1 MNLPINK
8 PQNIE
13 ITKAKDEKFKKASEE
28 IDGPGHNPD
37 IPQPMPKIKDPIIRD
52 LSIFFLVGKFIFQL
66 KLLNYFLLT
75 NKKLVK

>member
-37 IPQPMPKIKDPIIRD
+37 IPQPMPKTKDPIIRD
-52 LSIFFLVGKFIFQL
+52 LSIFFLEGKLIFSAKIIEL
-66 KLLNYFLLT
+66 FFV
-75 NKKLVK
+75 KK

>member
-13 ITKAKDEKFKKASEE
+13 ITKAKDEKFKNASEE

-37 IPQPMPKIKDPIIRD
+37 IPHPIPNSNDPRIRF
-52 LSIFFLVGKFIFQL
+52 LSIFFLVGKFIFSANIIEL
-66 KLLNYFLLT
+66 FFA
-75 NKKLVK
+75 KK

>member
-37 IPQPMPKIKDPIIRD
+37 
-52 LSIFFLVGKFIFQL
+52 LSLIHI
-66 KLLNYFLLT
+66 
-75 NKKLVK
+75 